1 MLPITRPRRQ
11 ALATLALLAVSVTP
25 TAYVTQLAWKVNR
38 PGHRRDVEVE
48 IGRQLGL
55 QVTLEGVRYPRPGEV
70 VYRGAVL
77 WQVEP
82 RQKRLAEIARAAT
95 VRVRRGDRQLTLQ
108 TEGLRLHGEGP
119 ELAMAQVGAL
129 LQRAGADAWD
139 RVSLAAPTCE
149 VELGDGGPETLR
161 YSFRDLVGTFQADRG
176 APRVTASYRLVGDRD
191 GSANRCEL
199 VLTRDRGGKTVRT
212 SIAFK
217 TADGLPLPARVLDPF
232 FASAPWLGPDA
243 RVQGTLAL
251 EQDGASPWGATFQ
264 GILTDVDLA
273 ALVGRWS
280 PEHRLRGRARV
291 EIAAARWADRWVEA
305 SGTLATGPGTI
316 SPALLGALKSEMSF
330 RLAGPLEARH
340 DDVAFDRLALR
351 FAMSPDGQLQ
361 LAGGLG
367 TEFDPDVVLVG
378 AGRLAPL
385 AKAPDGAAN
394 VLGLIKTLTPLPADD
409 PTILVPFTPE
419 SQALQRY
426 LPVPAGAARVNTAV
440 GN

>member
-1 MLPITRPRRQ
+1 MLPITRPHRQ
-11 ALATLALLAVSVTP
+11 ALATLALLAFSVAP
-25 TAYVTQLAWKVNR
+25 TVYVAQLAWKVNR

-95 VRVRRGDRQLTLQ
+95 VRLRRGDRQLTLE

-119 ELAMAQVGAL
+119 RLAMDQVAAL
-129 LQRAGADAWD
+129 LQRAGGAAWD
-139 RVSLAAPTCE
+139 RVSLSARTCE
-149 VELGDGGPETLR
+149 VELGEGGPEGLR
-161 YSFRDLVGTFQADRG
+161 YSFRDVVGTFQADRG
-176 APRVTASYRLVGDRD
+176 APTVTASYRLVEE

-199 VLTRDRGGKTVRT
+199 VLTRDRRGQAVRT

-232 FASAPWLGPDA
+232 FASTEWLGRAA
-243 RVQGTLAL
+243 RVQGALTL
-251 EQDGASPWGATFQ
+251 EQDGASGWGAKFHGT
-264 GILTDVDLA
+264 LTDVDLT

-280 PEHRLRGRARV
+280 PEQRLSGRARI

-305 SGTLATGPGTI
+305 RGTLTTGPGTI
-316 SPALLGALKSEMSF
+316 SPALLRALKTEMNF
-330 RLAGPLEARH
+330 RLAGKLDGRR
-340 DDVAFDRLALR
+340 DDVAFHGLGMT
-351 FAMSPDGQLQ
+351 FAMTADGELR
-361 LAGGLG
+361 LGGGLG
-367 TEFDPDVVLVG
+367 TEFDPDVVLVN
-378 AGRLAPL
+378 AQQFAPI

-394 VLGLIKTLTPLPADD
+394 VLGLIKTLSPAPTDD
-409 PTILVPFTPE
+409 PTLLLPYTPE

-426 LPVPAGAARVNTAV
+426 LPVPAGPTKLNNAV